1 MLAKFVGF
9 ATKAMRVSDPS
20 GLSSCFLYENRLQ
33 VVDLQPIF
41 AERQGFEPWVPVR
54 VQRFSRPS
62 RSTAPASFLAVLCD
76 CKVKKLFCARKIFV
90 ANLRYSAQ
98 MPERMVTDEGASVR
112 VSGVSMAIGVPV
124 GSPSGIGCESN
135 ALLNTMGEVM

>member
-41 AERQGFEPWVPVR
+41 AERQVPFLTR
-54 VQRFSRPS
+54 LSR
-62 RSTAPASFLAVLCD
+62 
-76 CKVKKLFCARKIFV
+76 
-90 ANLRYSAQ
+90 
-98 MPERMVTDEGASVR
+98 
-112 VSGVSMAIGVPV
+112 
-124 GSPSGIGCESN
+124 
-135 ALLNTMGEVM
+135 